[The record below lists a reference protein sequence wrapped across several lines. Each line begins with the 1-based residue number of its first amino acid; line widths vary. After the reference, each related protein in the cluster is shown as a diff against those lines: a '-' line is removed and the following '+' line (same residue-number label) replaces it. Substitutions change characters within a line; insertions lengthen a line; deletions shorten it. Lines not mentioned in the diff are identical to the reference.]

1 MQEGGGKYS
10 QLCDTRRAEGITSLS
25 GEAASAGDSHDLEAR
40 CCTTPSPLDAPQ
52 TLLDLQA
59 GGCGFYDLTTL
70 QAYIILDIAVLKQ
83 NRTYRGRSAHII
95 VNTSDHNNL
104 IANRRV

>member
-10 QLCDTRRAEGITSLS
+10 QLRDTRRAEGITSLS

-52 TLLDLQA
+52 TLLDLHA
-59 GGCGFYDLTTL
+59 GQGAVVSTTSTSTHRTTGL
-70 QAYIILDIAVLKQ
+70 HYIGYCCVK
-83 NRTYRGRSAHII
+83 T
-95 VNTSDHNNL
+95 
-104 IANRRV
+104 

>member
-10 QLCDTRRAEGITSLS
+10 QLRDTRRAEGITSLS

-52 TLLDLQA
+52 TLLDLHA
-59 GGCGFYDLTTL
+59 GVCGFYDLNLNAPHYRPTL
-70 QAYIILDIAVLKQ
+70 YWILLC
-83 NRTYRGRSAHII
+83 
-95 VNTSDHNNL
+95 
-104 IANRRV
+104 